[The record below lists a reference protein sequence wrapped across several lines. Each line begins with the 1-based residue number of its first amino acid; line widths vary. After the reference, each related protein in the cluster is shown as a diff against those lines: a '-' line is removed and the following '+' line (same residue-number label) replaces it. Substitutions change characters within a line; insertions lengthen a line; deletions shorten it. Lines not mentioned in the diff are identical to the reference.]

1 MVVLERELKY
11 QLMRQKLLE
20 NVTMETTWKEMKE
33 IFEKINS
40 TCPFQEHLTTK
51 QIIEYKEQVL
61 KNLLKD
67 LELML
72 ILHVNNLKNLNKYS
86 EYLPNYDIE
95 YTKKLNSS
103 CNKLKDI
110 MGEKVFE
117 QYYKQQLKNKL
128 NQKINEL

>member
-1 MVVLERELKY
+1 
-11 QLMRQKLLE
+11 
-20 NVTMETTWKEMKE
+20 
-33 IFEKINS
+33 
-40 TCPFQEHLTTK
+40 
-51 QIIEYKEQVL
+51 
-61 KNLLKD
+61 
-67 LELML
+67 ML